1 GGNMFIGRQE
11 EILDF
16 ERLYKERKS
25 NLVVVYGRRRI
36 GKSSLIDKFC
46 GSKRSMKFEGME
58 GEHTAEQMSQFQRDL
73 KNQVN
78 DKFLKQMNFSKW
90 EDIFDYITEVIKKSD
105 KKLVLFFDEFQW
117 MAGNRTS
124 LVSQLKYAWDNLFIQ
139 HNRVHLVLCGS
150 VSSFMINKVL
160 KSKALY
166 GRVDKEIHLLPLLFQ
181 DIVTDFSQKRSVRD
195 IIEIFLLIGGI
206 PKYLELFDLD
216 RSVQLNTVDLFFS
229 PNSYFINEYE
239 RLFSSHFGKNKHYET
254 ILIFLQ
260 KNRWS
265 DRKTIQD
272 KCHLKEGGRTT
283 EYLNNLE
290 QAGFI
295 ENYAPVDRTNT
306 IRHSRYRICDPYLD
320 FYFRFLH
327 ENKKRINKG
336 TDQNLFLK
344 YLPDKLYYP
353 WRGYAFEKFCYQHE
367 HLIARRLGFGGIAYD
382 AGPWFE
388 RNDRERFQID
398 LAYIRSDRVM
408 TICEIKFMDNEVD
421 LNVID
426 DFQKRLVKIP
436 NPRKMTIE
444 RVLITA
450 SAPKKS
456 LVDRGYFHHILTL
469 DNIFGSGAKNT
480 NNSF

>member
-1 GGNMFIGRQE
+1 MSKNNTPFWGRSKE
-11 EILDF
+11 LEFLRNWNGKDS
-16 ERLYKERKS
+16 RLS
-25 NLVVVYGRRRI
+25 VIYGRRRI
-36 GKSSLIDKFC
+36 GKTRLVTQAFQQIKTYN
-46 GSKRSMKFEGME
+46 FEGLE
-58 GEHTAEQMSQFQRDL
+58 GQSQREQQSLFVVKMIEYFGNSVHEQLKKHDWISLLTCLSQQ
-73 KNQVN
+73 
-78 DKFLKQMNFSKW
+78 
-90 EDIFDYITEVIKKSD
+90 IKDSSCI
-105 KKLVLFFDEFQW
+105 VFFDEFQW

-160 KSKALY
+160 KSTALY

-181 DIVTDFSQKRSVRD
+181 DIVADFSQKRSVRD
-195 IIEIFLLIGGI
+195 IIEIFLLVGGI

-216 RSVQLNTVDLFFS
+216 RSVQLNTVDLFFRA
-229 PNSYFINEYE
+229 NSYFINEYE

-254 ILIFLQ
+254 ILLFLQ

-265 DRKTIQD
+265 DRQTIQD

-295 ENYAPVDRTNT
+295 ENYAPVDRIST

-327 ENKKRINKG
+327 DNKKRINKG

-388 RNDRERFQID
+388 RNKRERFQID

-421 LNVID
+421 VDVID
-426 DFQKRLVKIP
+426 DFQKRLAKIP
-436 NPRKMTIE
+436 NPRKMTFE

-450 SAPKKS
+450 SAPKQS
-456 LVDRGYFHHILTL
+456 LVNRGYFHHILTL
-469 DNIFGSGAKNT
+469 DNIFGSGA
-480 NNSF
+480 